1 MLDPINVNLRHFVA
15 PVRTIIINRRD
26 KSQDSTMSLF
36 DRYLQESDAF
46 SSKNK
51 TPELSRAT
59 KCLKLTLIGSNIL
72 FLIFA
77 CVLMGVGSVAYNSGV
92 GPLTG
97 ASIPI
102 GIIVLGVFIMFLSFL
117 GLWGAW
123 RESKNLLGCYW
134 FWLFLLTLLLLAVGI
149 GVYSQKQQAGYYI
162 EQGWLTT
169 TPDVQQTFQNT
180 FSCCGLYLF
189 NDTYTPRSFRGQGY
203 SCPTGSYTSTTSGNT
218 TFISNG
224 QPCLPVMSQ
233 AFQNNFSKLGAT
245 GVSFAVLMLLYLV
258 IACVLLQSIRK
269 RSATEEA
276 LHTGEDSS
284 APPAVTSE
292 APAV

>member
-1 MLDPINVNLRHFVA
+1 
-15 PVRTIIINRRD
+15 
-26 KSQDSTMSLF
+26 MSLF

-72 FLIFA
+72 FLIFS
-77 CVLMGVGSVAYNSGV
+77 CVLIGVGSVAYNSGV

-97 ASIPI
+97 ATIPI
-102 GIIVLGVFIMFLSFL
+102 GIIVLGVFIMLLSFL

-123 RESKNLLGCYW
+123 RESKAMLGCYW

-149 GVYSQKQQAGYYI
+149 GVYSQEGQAGYYI
-162 EQGWLTT
+162 EQGWITT

-180 FSCCGLYLF
+180 FACCGLYQF
-189 NDTYTPRSFRGQGY
+189 NDSFTPRQFRGQGY
-203 SCPTGSYTSTTSGNT
+203 ICPGTSYQLIGTPPNT
-218 TFISNG
+218 TVVNG
-224 QPCLPVMSQ
+224 QACLLVMSQ
-233 AFQNNFSKLGAT
+233 AFQNNFSKLAGT
-245 GVSFAVLMLLYLV
+245 GVAFAVLMLIYLV
-258 IACVLLQSIRK
+258 IACILLQSIRK
-269 RSATEEA
+269 RSMTEEV

-284 APPAVTSE
+284 APPPTTSDTAV
-292 APAV
+292 